1 MRPLPK
7 SYMLRSAEQR
17 LAMHEEIAQTLD
29 DVSSTSLQNIYRQL
43 QDVNA
48 KRTLIREIL
57 ISMDKGITLDATLAQ
72 IDTTIQNDALFE
84 E

>member
-7 SYMLRSAEQR
+7 SYMLRSPQQR

-57 ISMDKGITLDATLAQ
+57 ISMDKGMTLDAILAQ

>member
-1 MRPLPK
+1 
-7 SYMLRSAEQR
+7 
-17 LAMHEEIAQTLD
+17 MHEEIAQTLE

-57 ISMDKGITLDATLAQ
+57 ISMDRGITLDAILAQ